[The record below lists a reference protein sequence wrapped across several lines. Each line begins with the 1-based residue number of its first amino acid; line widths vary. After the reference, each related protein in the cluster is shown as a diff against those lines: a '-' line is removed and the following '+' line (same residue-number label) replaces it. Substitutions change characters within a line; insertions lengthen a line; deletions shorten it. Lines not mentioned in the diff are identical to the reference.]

1 MTTYRFELSLSEQE
15 FWAIEEAMKFYL
27 TDEATELRKS
37 KPELTRYLGERFL
50 RELLA
55 RGKLYEGVALSSTSS
70 FVRGH
75 HPNTNDPS

>member
-37 KPELTRYLGERFL
+37 KPELTRYLGERFI

-55 RGKLYEGVALSSTSS
+55 SGKLQAGATLTSTSS
-70 FVRGH
+70 FVC
-75 HPNTNDPS
+75 N

>member
-27 TDEATELRKS
+27 TDEATELRKA

-55 RGKLYEGVALSSTSS
+55 SGNLHAGAVLTSTSS
-70 FVRGH
+70 FVRGY
-75 HPNTNDPS
+75 HPNMNDPS